1 MPSPEPLDVSLLKRQ
16 RLVMITSE
24 RTKQKGELVQ
34 AYVRIKWR
42 RGGSADGAEEIG
54 QRLGLALR
62 SRIDALGTDGDQLL
76 EVLPTSIMQKLEE
89 LERQAALEDQGM
101 SKLASERSPSPEQA
115 WTKTSVQTPRSSRS
129 SKRGRRTP

>member
-1 MPSPEPLDVSLLKRQ
+1 MRLSHAPLA
-16 RLVMITSE
+16 MM
-24 RTKQKGELVQ
+24 
-34 AYVRIKWR
+34 
-42 RGGSADGAEEIG
+42 
-54 QRLGLALR
+54 
-62 SRIDALGTDGDQLL
+62 LGTDGDQLL

-129 SKRGRRTP
+129 SKRGRRTR

>member
-1 MPSPEPLDVSLLKRQ
+1 MPSPELLDVSLLKRQ

-24 RTKQKGELVQ
+24 RTKQKGELVH

-42 RGGSADGAEEIG
+42 RRECRRAEEIG
-54 QRLGLALR
+54 QRLGSALR

-76 EVLPTSIMQKLEE
+76 EVLPTSIMQKLDE

-101 SKLASERSPSPEQA
+101 SKLASERS
-115 WTKTSVQTPRSSRS
+115 VQTPRFSRS
-129 SKRGRRTP
+129 SKRGRRTR